1 MCFPGNIYNNN
12 LTLTGLNGTLW
23 NRKTGDT
30 FSSEM
35 SCDWLI
41 TVPEGNIVKLIFNE
55 FHLEPDR
62 APWNCPLQYLEI
74 LDGNDTSSK
83 IAGRF
88 CGFVYPGS
96 VHSSGRYMW
105 VRFRSDNLSSH
116 YRRFEATFKAEDK
129 TGMSRSLL
137 SSCVICMC

>member
-1 MCFPGNIYNNN
+1 M
-12 LTLTGLNGTLW
+12 
-23 NRKTGDT
+23 
-30 FSSEM
+30 
-35 SCDWLI
+35 
-41 TVPEGNIVKLIFNE
+41 KLIFNE

-137 SSCVICMC
+137 IFPCNMHVLKDVQTIVTITIVFNK